1 MKKVVIILLISLI
14 GQSSYSQDPSF
25 SQFDL
30 NMMYMNPAFVGYEKE
45 HRILIHRRNQWIG
58 IPENFNTNIIEVSP
72 LYLHNDKNGILGR
85 TSALALGFFFIEDHE
100 NRVFKNST
108 FGGAISYIGQLSKR
122 DYINF
127 AVQPIFY
134 TKRLSWDELVFSDQW
149 TDYGVFY
156 EQSSA
161 IQPSTN
167 YNVFDV
173 GSGILWTRHGKY
185 SGNSDQRITI
195 GFAGQ
200 HLFSPIV
207 SFYGNQNSDSQYP
220 IKLTLHGEFFSG
232 FPDYVLK
239 SIRFGKVMFRHQV
252 HLKTF
257 NKTEIGGML
266 TLANKIH
273 LESGIIYRRARTYD
287 KKYMSESL
295 VPIIRMRLA
304 VFERTGLEISY
315 SYDYT
320 ISKLRHENTM
330 MTNEISI
337 NLYFMNNKK
346 RVCPAV
352 GKWGP
357 KGSRPS
363 EKSGNNK
370 KWEDVEFNRGKYNRF
385 GKKNR
390 GNW

>member
-1 MKKVVIILLISLI
+1 MKKTLLILLISLI
-14 GQSSYSQDPSF
+14 GQISYSQDPSF

-45 HRILIHRRNQWIG
+45 YRILIHRRNQWVG
-58 IPENFNTNIIEVSP
+58 IPEKFNTNIIEFSP
-72 LYLHNDKNGILGR
+72 FYLHNDENGLLGR

-100 NRVFKNST
+100 NIVFKNST
-108 FGGAISYIGQLSKR
+108 FGGVISYIGQLSKR

-149 TDYGVFY
+149 TDYGVFS

-161 IQPSTN
+161 IQPNTN

-185 SGNSDQRITI
+185 SENSDQVLTI
-195 GFAGQ
+195 GIAGQ
-200 HLFSPIV
+200 HLTKPIE
-207 SFYGNQNSDSQYP
+207 SFYNNQNDESRYP
-220 IKLTLHGEFFSG
+220 IKLTFHGQFITG
-232 FPDYVLK
+232 IPNYILK
-239 SIRFGKVMFRHQV
+239 SIRFGKIMFRHQV

-257 NKTEIGGML
+257 NKTEIGGMI
-266 TLANKIH
+266 TLANKVQ
-273 LESGIIYRRARTYD
+273 LETGIIYRRASTYD

-295 VPIIRMRLA
+295 VPIFRMRLA
-304 VFERTGLEISY
+304 SFGRTGLEISY

-320 ISKLRHENTM
+320 ISKLRNENTM

-337 NLYFMNNKK
+337 NLYFMTNKK
-346 RVCPAV
+346 RVCPAA
-352 GKWGP
+352 GKW
-357 KGSRPS
+357 
-363 EKSGNNK
+363 GNNK

-385 GKKNR
+385 NKKNR